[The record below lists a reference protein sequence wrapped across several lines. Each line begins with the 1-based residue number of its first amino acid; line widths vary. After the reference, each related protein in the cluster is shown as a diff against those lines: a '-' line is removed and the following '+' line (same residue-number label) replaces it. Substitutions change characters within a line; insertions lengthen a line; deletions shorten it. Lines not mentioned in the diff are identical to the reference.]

1 METLVIKIEEES
13 KISKIKEFLE
23 SMKVSFTSKKKAE
36 KPYNPAFVKMVLER
50 SESAKKGNT
59 TRINPNDLWGSL
71 GLK

>member
-36 KPYNPAFVKMVLER
+36 KPYNPAFVER
-50 SESAKKGNT
+50 ILKSREEYKEGKYTSIKT
-59 TRINPNDLWGSL
+59 EDLW
-71 GLK
+71 K